1 LRSGIRRRQYGRGAV
16 HAATRLSAAVLL
28 ACAASAAPAD
38 TSGLQPAGSG
48 RLTWFGIQAYEA
60 KLWVAP
66 GFRRAE
72 FDRHALALEL
82 NYLRD
87 FSARDIARRS
97 VDEMR
102 RAGPIAA
109 ADAQR
114 WQEQLQQVLPDVRA
128 GDRILGL
135 HRPGRG
141 ASFLVNGR
149 AAGEIA
155 DANFSARFFGIWL
168 APVTSEP
175 KLRDALL
182 ATTPP

>member
-1 LRSGIRRRQYGRGAV
+1 LRGGIRRGQHRRGAV
-16 HAATRLSAAVLL
+16 HAAARLSAAL
-28 ACAASAAPAD
+28 AFACLAGTAPAD
-38 TSGLQPAGSG
+38 TTGLQAAGSG
-48 RLTWFGIQAYEA
+48 RLTWFGIQAYDA
-60 KLWVAP
+60 TLWVAP

-72 FDRHALALEL
+72 FERHAMGLEL
-82 NYLRD
+82 KYLRD

-97 VDEMR
+97 LDEMR
-102 RAGPIAA
+102 RAGPIAP

-149 AAGEIA
+149 TAGEITDPA
-155 DANFSARFFGIWL
+155 FSARFFGIWL
-168 APVTSEP
+168 APATSEP
-175 KLRDALL
+175 KLREALL
-182 ATTPP
+182 ANTPP